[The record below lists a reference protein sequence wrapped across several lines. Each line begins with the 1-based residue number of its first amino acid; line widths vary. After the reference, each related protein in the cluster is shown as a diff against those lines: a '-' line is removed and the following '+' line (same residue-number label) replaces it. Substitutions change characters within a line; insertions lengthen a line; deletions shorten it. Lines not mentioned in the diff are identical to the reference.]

1 MEIALLAVGESRPDS
16 SRRVSVVIQTLLGPL
31 TVPIG
36 AVDGTD
42 SWRPTPPLLLLAK
55 LTALPIVNGSTAS
68 IRLRFAPRGSGGD

>member
-16 SRRVSVVIQTLLGPL
+16 SLRVSVVIQALLGPL

-42 SWRPTPPLLLLAK
+42 SWPRRRSFCSLPT
-55 LTALPIVNGSTAS
+55 
-68 IRLRFAPRGSGGD
+68 